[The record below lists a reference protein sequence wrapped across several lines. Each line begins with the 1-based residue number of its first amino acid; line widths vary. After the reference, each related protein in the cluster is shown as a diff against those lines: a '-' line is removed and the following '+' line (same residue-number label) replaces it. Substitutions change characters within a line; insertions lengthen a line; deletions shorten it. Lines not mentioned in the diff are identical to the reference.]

1 MECHPVVPSTTS
13 SCDGKNVGVPA
24 ARSGQ
29 EVRTSARSTF
39 HKTNPILGEMHAQIT
54 DRSGVT
60 PQCTYTAD
68 NGFTR
73 SFALNANST
82 SKLNIVP
89 ASPELRNWNVS
100 VACDKGTRT
109 DTTTFF

>member
-1 MECHPVVPSTTS
+1 
-13 SCDGKNVGVPA
+13 
-24 ARSGQ
+24 
-29 EVRTSARSTF
+29 
-39 HKTNPILGEMHAQIT
+39 MHAQIT

-82 SKLNIVP
+82 SKLNIVL

-100 VACDKGTRT
+100 VACDNGTRT
-109 DTTTFF
+109 VLLSVLDRVTHPLSVNTAGHSTTRAKT

>member
-1 MECHPVVPSTTS
+1 
-13 SCDGKNVGVPA
+13 
-24 ARSGQ
+24 
-29 EVRTSARSTF
+29 
-39 HKTNPILGEMHAQIT
+39 MHAQIT
-54 DRSGVT
+54 DRGGVT
-60 PQCTYTAD
+60 SQCTYTAD

-82 SKLNIVP
+82 SKLDIVP

-100 VACDKGTRT
+100 VACDNGTRT